1 MQQLSTMMMM
11 TMQFSA
17 AMHYMLLPSRRL
29 FIFWQLAIE
38 EPYQLLLYLGN
49 VNYGAGIKLI
59 ILHYANVIVSQC
71 ISYLELI
78 TACTMSLR

>member
-49 VNYGAGIKLI
+49 VNYGAGIKLV
-59 ILHYANVIVSQC
+59 ILHNY
-71 ISYLELI
+71 SYSDSF
-78 TACTMSLR
+78 TMHY